1 MKQHLYIIT
10 GPTASGKT
18 DVALYIARQLDNA
31 EIISA
36 DSMQVYRKMDIGTAK
51 VPVNIRKM
59 IPHHLIDIVDP
70 WESYNMG
77 KYVKDARNI
86 VSKMNK
92 DKRILIVGGTGL
104 YIRGITKGV
113 FKGPAADWEFR
124 DQLQSVANEKG
135 SAYLHNLLNKVDP
148 VSAARLHPKDHKRV
162 IRAIEVYE
170 KTGTTISRL
179 QKLYLTQEPDFEYS
193 IFVINRPKE
202 DLYKRIDSR
211 IEDMF
216 EHGLVNEVIALREN
230 PNGLSRQAQQALGY
244 KETLQYLDNKMDI
257 QDTKDMIKRNTKKFA
272 KRQMTW
278 FRSFS
283 NTFWINST
291 SEHNCETVGDEIL
304 RIIEKQQ
311 CCHGQLN
318 YL

>member
-230 PNGLSRQAQQALGY
+230 PNGLSRQAQQALG
-244 KETLQYLDNKMDI
+244 
-257 QDTKDMIKRNTKKFA
+257 
-272 KRQMTW
+272 
-278 FRSFS
+278 
-283 NTFWINST
+283 
-291 SEHNCETVGDEIL
+291 
-304 RIIEKQQ
+304 
-311 CCHGQLN
+311 
-318 YL
+318 

>member
-1 MKQHLYIIT
+1 MKQHLCIIT

-36 DSMQVYRKMDIGTAK
+36 DSMQVYRNMDIGTAK

-59 IPHHLIDIVDP
+59 IPHHLIDIIDP

-86 VSKMNK
+86 ISKMNR
-92 DKRILIVGGTGL
+92 DKSFFVVGGTGL
-104 YIRGITKGV
+104 YIRGLTKGV

-124 DQLQSVANEKG
+124 DQLQSIAHEKG
-135 SAYLHNLLNKVDP
+135 SIYLHNLLNKVDP

-170 KTGTTISRL
+170 KTGTTISKL
-179 QKLYLTQEPDFEYS
+179 QKLYLTQEPEFEYS

-202 DLYKRIDSR
+202 DLYKRIDNR
-211 IEDMF
+211 IEKMF
-216 EHGLVNEVIALREN
+216 ERGLVNEVIALKEN

-257 QDTKDMIKRNTKKFA
+257 QDTKDMIKQSTKKFA

-291 SEHNCETVGDEIL
+291 SEHNSKTIGDKIL
-304 RIIEKQQ
+304 KIIEKRKDRNEQF
-311 CCHGQLN
+311 N